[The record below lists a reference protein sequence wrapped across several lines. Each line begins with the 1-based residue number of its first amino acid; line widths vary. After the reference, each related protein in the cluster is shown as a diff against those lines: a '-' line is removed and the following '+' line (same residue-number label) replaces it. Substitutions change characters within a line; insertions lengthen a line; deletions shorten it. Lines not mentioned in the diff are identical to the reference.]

1 MSDLYGEKPSGPSK
15 RSSTPEKSKTKTP
28 PLSRV
33 QQTTPPKL
41 AAAPA
46 AEHKTIPKSPLMT
59 PPPRAKKTSSKST
72 PRKKSSVTAAAAASP
87 RKTVTPTK
95 APSAR
100 LASSQPDI
108 STILSS
114 SRRSSSSSFASSP
127 SKAELVPPQDT
138 LFDILRALVHN
149 TPNHGAYGLQNAKL
163 KGELVVLKDEKTQK
177 EIFRSYPTLKGID
190 REQLITL
197 ARQLQSFEQTE
208 VTSSSG
214 KYIGPGVGSAKAKYY
229 LLREDCADYLA
240 KNLHIE
246 KDSDQHEQIMKTL
259 EFICHSYRHA
269 SVRHPDTLKPGQ
281 DTELM
286 PRRNL
291 FFRALTNPADLS
303 RIPDWTLSYTP
314 RKAADRSATP
324 LKRATPTRTHKPV
337 SAVHAEAADRPSPP
351 ATPLK
356 RATPT
361 SKAPQPVPAVPAETA
376 PPASSATQL
385 RATHEQVKVLSPSVL
400 KKIAASTSSAVHAKK
415 RSSATQSEPIHR
427 KTADRPSP
435 PATPMRS
442 ATPTSKAPQ
451 PVPAVPI
458 PAALPPSPSESPE
471 LMVEQ
476 PPMVETPPLRST
488 AIEVPPP
495 PPVIIEPRVPPPMVF
510 KYTDPWDPVRV
521 EQAKF
526 RELIE
531 ELKILATRTGITDR
545 DFILDWQIKT
555 ETVENQYRGQPKPV
569 KAGYE
574 EINAALTIKIDGIKR
589 ELGIQLPNRW
599 GPAPV

>member
-41 AAAPA
+41 AAAAAPA

-108 STILSS
+108 STTLSS
-114 SRRSSSSSFASSP
+114 SRRSSSSSYASSP

-138 LFDILRALVHN
+138 LFDILLALSS
-149 TPNHGAYGLQNAKL
+149 TDPNHYGLQNAKL

-197 ARQLQSFEQTE
+197 ARQLQSFEQTV

-214 KYIGPGVGSAKAKYY
+214 RYIGPGIGSAQAKYE

-240 KNLHIE
+240 KYLHIE
-246 KDSDQHEQIMKTL
+246 KDRQQHDQIMDTL
-259 EFICHSYRHA
+259 KFICHSYRHA
-269 SVRHPDTLKPGQ
+269 SARHPEKLKLGQ

-286 PRRNL
+286 PRCN
-291 FFRALTNPADLS
+291 FFYRALTNPKDLS
-303 RIPDWTLSYTP
+303 HIKDWTLYKP
-314 RKAADRSATP
+314 QQAADRSATP
-324 LKRATPTRTHKPV
+324 MP
-337 SAVHAEAADRPSPP
+337 VHAEKHSRTPKSEPGHRKTADRPSPP

-400 KKIAASTSSAVHAKK
+400 KRIAASTSSAVHAKK

-476 PPMVETPPLRST
+476 PPRVETPPLRST

-495 PPVIIEPRVPPPMVF
+495 PPVVIEPRVPPRPLNF
-510 KYTDPWDPVRV
+510 QFDDPWGRKRDECGIFTR
-521 EQAKF
+521 
-526 RELIE
+526 LTE
-531 ELKILATRTGITDR
+531 ELKRLGKDR
-545 DFILDWQIKT
+545 DAPDMQDWFHRAAQA
-555 ETVENQYRGQPKPV
+555 ENDSCDPAIITRAY
-569 KAGYE
+569 KA
-574 EINAALTIKIDGIKR
+574 INA
-589 ELGIQLPNRW
+589 ELEQEIQRIQHDLG
-599 GPAPV
+599 GPPSSRQTF